1 MYYSFIYKND
11 RIMKRV
17 IVLSTRLLRL
27 TFNFVVGKIKF
38 KIILSKDGLT
48 IDLSERN
55 RKRSN
60 DGLRA

>member
-48 IDLSERN
+48 IDLSERK

-60 DGLRA
+60 DGMRA